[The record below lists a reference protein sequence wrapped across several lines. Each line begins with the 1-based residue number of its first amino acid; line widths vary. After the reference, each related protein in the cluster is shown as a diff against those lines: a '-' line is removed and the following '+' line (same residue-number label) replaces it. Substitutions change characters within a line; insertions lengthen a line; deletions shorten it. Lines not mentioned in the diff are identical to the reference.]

1 MKTGRLGL
9 LSTEYDGPAMSLK
22 PPRRARTTTGRTIA
36 RPFGIELH
44 VHSSWIISLVVL
56 SYVGYQGVSAGGRE
70 TQSTST
76 RLILAV
82 LFGLSIAT
90 CIVIHELAHS
100 LVARAYKLPVKRITL
115 FALGGVS
122 QIEKEAASPGSEFA
136 IALAG
141 PLASVVLAAV
151 LGGVEK
157 ALHPLHSGRLGF
169 WGDLGWVNALLAL
182 FNLIPAFP
190 MDGGRLL
197 RSTLWAFGS
206 RARATRWAVRV
217 GRTFAVLAMG
227 AGAVLVVAEPLL
239 GANSG
244 GSFGALWIILIGFF
258 IYNAAG
264 AAGRLEGSDHPNEGT
279 GNGSG
284 DGSAVMLPGVQ
295 TMPRPRADA
304 WERR

>member
-197 RSTLWAFGS
+197 RSTLWALGS

-217 GRTFAVLAMG
+217 GKTFAVLAMG
-227 AGAVLVVAEPLL
+227 GGAVLVVAEPLV

-264 AAGRLEGSDHPNEGT
+264 AAGRIEGSDQPNEGDR
-279 GNGSG
+279 SG

>member
-1 MKTGRLGL
+1 MRP
-9 LSTEYDGPAMSLK
+9 S
-22 PPRRARTTTGRTIA
+22 PPRRARTATGKTIA
-36 RPFGIELH
+36 RPFGIELQIH
-44 VHSSWIISLVVL
+44 PSWIISLVIL
-56 SYVGYQGVSAGGRE
+56 SYAGYQGIVSRVIEPHRTA
-70 TQSTST
+70 T

-82 LFGLSIAT
+82 VFGLSIAA
-90 CIVIHELAHS
+90 CIVVHELSHS
-100 LVARAYKLPVKRITL
+100 LVARAYGLPVRRITL

-122 QIEKEAASPGSEFA
+122 QIEKEAPSAGAEFS

-141 PLASVVLAAV
+141 PLASVVLAATFGV
-151 LGGVEK
+151 VEK
-157 ALHPLHSGRLGF
+157 LLHPAQAGQIGF
-169 WGDLGWVNALLAL
+169 WGDLGYVNVYLAL

-197 RSTLWAFGS
+197 RSAIWAFGS

-227 AGAVLVVAEPLL
+227 GGAVLIVAEPLT

-264 AAGRLEGSDHPNEGT
+264 AAGRLEGSEHPNEGQ
-279 GNGSG
+279 G
-284 DGSAVMLPGVQ
+284 DGSSVMLPGVQ
-295 TMPRPRADA
+295 TMPRSEHANTGD
-304 WERR
+304 RR

>member
-1 MKTGRLGL
+1 
-9 LSTEYDGPAMSLK
+9 MSIQ
-22 PPRRARTTTGRTIA
+22 PPRRARPAAGRTIA
-36 RPFGIELH
+36 RPFGVELKIH
-44 VHSSWIISLVVL
+44 PSWIISLVIL
-56 SYVGYQGVSAGGRE
+56 SYAGYEGVVSRVIE
-70 TQSTST
+70 PQRTTT

-82 LFGLSIAT
+82 IFGLSIAA
-90 CIVIHELAHS
+90 CIVVHELSHS
-100 LVARAYKLPVKRITL
+100 LVARAYQLPVKGITL

-122 QIEKEAASPGSEFA
+122 QIEKEAPSPGAEFS

-151 LGGVEK
+151 FGGVEK
-157 ALHPLHSGRLGF
+157 VLHPSQAGQIGF
-169 WGDLGWVNALLAL
+169 WGTLGYVNVWLAL

-197 RSTLWAFGS
+197 RSSIWAFGS

-217 GRTFAVLAMG
+217 GRTFAILAMG
-227 AGAVLVVAEPLL
+227 AGAVMIVAEPLT

-264 AAGRLEGSDHPNEGT
+264 AAGRLEGAERPNEGP
-279 GNGSG
+279 S
-284 DGSAVMLPGVQ
+284 DGSSVMLPGVQ
-295 TMPRPRADA
+295 TMPRPHAGD
-304 WERR
+304 RR

>member
-1 MKTGRLGL
+1 
-9 LSTEYDGPAMSLK
+9 MSSQQ
-22 PPRRARTTTGRTIA
+22 PRRARTTTGRTIA
-36 RPFGIELH
+36 RPFGIELQ

-56 SYVGYQGVSAGGRE
+56 SYAGYQGLLSGGRE
-70 TQSTST
+70 AQSTST

-141 PLASVVLAAV
+141 PLASGVLAAT

-157 ALHPLHSGRLGF
+157 VLHPLHSGRLGF
-169 WGDLGWVNALLAL
+169 WGYLGWVNALLAL

-197 RSTLWAFGS
+197 RSTLWALGS

-217 GRTFAVLAMG
+217 GKTIAVLAMG
-227 AGAVLVVAEPLL
+227 GGAVLVVAEPLTR
-239 GANSG
+239 ANSG
-244 GSFGALWIILIGFF
+244 GSFGALWIILVGFF

-264 AAGRLEGSDHPNEGT
+264 AAGRIEGSDRPNEGDH
-279 GNGSG
+279 SG

-295 TMPRPRADA
+295 TTPRPRVDS